1 MTSFCADLF
10 NAPICPKLDS
20 RKNQVLT
27 IGANESLHKIRNVKR
42 STYGED
48 EIVYSF
54 NSDGFRSD
62 EFSNEHPIKILYT
75 GCSFTEGVGLPIDH
89 IWAKFLNDKIS
100 KELGVSLSFFNLSV
114 NGASAELLTRLIFT
128 HVNKGFT
135 PDIIIALLPSL
146 FRNEI
151 VLTGEGFAKTFDF
164 IQNSESYDIENFDE
178 RFFFTKY
185 SKLTSISQRLFETF
199 RTLLFIKY
207 FLDQH
212 GIKLLFS
219 TWDNTQFNKNLIAV
233 NGTGETSYFD
243 ELTNFPP
250 DALKGCSLPVK
261 FIKNNDILPSHPF
274 KQEIAR
280 DGSHPGPNSHFHFA
294 ENTFAFLKNSGI
306 LNELK
311 NKNGH

>member
-10 NAPICPKLDS
+10 NAPICSKLDN
-20 RKNQVLT
+20 RKNKVLKFVE
-27 IGANESLHKIRNVKR
+27 NESLDKIRNVKR
-42 STYGED
+42 NTYGVD

-62 EFSNEHPIKILYT
+62 EFSNEHPIKILYV
-75 GCSFTEGVGLPIDH
+75 GCSFTEGVGLPIEH
-89 IWAKFLNDKIS
+89 IWAKFLNDMIS
-100 KELGVSLSFFNLSV
+100 KEIGVSLPFFNLSV
-114 NGASAELLTRLIFT
+114 NGASSELLTRLIFT

-135 PDIIIALLPSL
+135 PDVVIALLPSL

-151 VLTGEGFAKTFDF
+151 VFSGEGFAKTFDF
-164 IQNSESYDIENFDE
+164 IQNIESYEIESFDE

-207 FLDQH
+207 FLDQKQ
-212 GIKLLFS
+212 IKLLFS
-219 TWDNTQFNKNLIAV
+219 TWDNTQFNKNLIAI
-233 NGTGETSYFD
+233 NGEGETSYFE

-250 DALKGCSLPVK
+250 DTLKNCALPVK
-261 FIKNNDILPSHPF
+261 FVKNNERLTSHPF

-280 DGSHPGPNSHFHFA
+280 DGSHPGPNSHFDFA
-294 ENTFAFLKNSGI
+294 KNTFAFLKSSGI
-306 LNELK
+306 LDELK